1 MVFDVLSFVEVV
13 IRFVFLFCFV
23 FFVFGKGQN
32 KNGKEL
38 HVLRYSILG
47 CLAPHKK
54 KAATIPKGKVE
65 ALSST
70 TRSTVRNRR

>member
-1 MVFDVLSFVEVV
+1 MVFDVLSFVGVV
-13 IRFVFLFCFV
+13 IRFVFCFV
-23 FFVFGKGQN
+23 LFFVFGKGQN